1 MKWRNSKERELLA
14 AGGTREQTLP
24 TKNNPNPDL
33 SDVGEEHR
41 SPSSA
46 GPSPSSK
53 DELNLQSPEGAQE
66 YQGRSEDES
75 GYLGQ
80 QSRQESFGPPLG
92 AALPAKIQIKDLT
105 ALSGFGKSPAATFPF
120 SYQDA
125 EADYSDEDINVTDEL
140 VASNN
145 EDSEND

>member
-1 MKWRNSKERELLA
+1 MLA

-33 SDVGEEHR
+33 SDVGEDQR
-41 SPSSA
+41 PPPSA
-46 GPSPSSK
+46 GPSPSK
-53 DELNLQSPEGAQE
+53 DDLTGDGPND

-75 GYLGQ
+75 SYLGQ
-80 QSRQESFGPPLG
+80 QTRPLG
-92 AALPAKIQIKDLT
+92 MSLPAKIQIKDLT
-105 ALSGFGKSPAATFPF
+105 ALSSFGKSAAASFPF
-120 SYQDA
+120 PYQDA
-125 EADYSDEDINVTDEL
+125 DADYSDEDINVTDEM

>member
-33 SDVGEEHR
+33 SDVGEDLR
-41 SPSSA
+41 PPPSG

-53 DELNLQSPEGAQE
+53 DDITGDGPQE

-80 QSRQESFGPPLG
+80 QGRPENFGPPLG
-92 AALPAKIQIKDLT
+92 ASLPAKIQIKDLT
-105 ALSGFGKSPAATFPF
+105 ALSGFGKSAAASFPF
-120 SYQDA
+120 PYQDA
-125 EADYSDEDINVTDEL
+125 DGDYSDEDINVTDEM

>member
-33 SDVGEEHR
+33 SDVGEEQR
-41 SPSSA
+41 SPSSV

-53 DELNLQSPEGAQE
+53 DELNLQSTEGGQE

-105 ALSGFGKSPAATFPF
+105 TLSGFGKSPAATFFP
-120 SYQDA
+120 YQDA
-125 EADYSDEDINVTDEL
+125 DADYSDEDINVTDEL
-140 VASNN
+140 GASNN